1 MVWDLRLCRS
11 LGRFWRRVGYHL
23 NKIVPLHYLLV
34 YTTICGQSSSCLLK
48 FHFNNFELDKRKS
61 RRISPTF
68 LFNLIL
74 ICHIRIKC
82 IRCTNTVK
90 RIHDKSNIGS
100 SGPIISFRVFFRRN
114 VIKIS
119 KLKEPLLF

>member
-48 FHFNNFELDKRKS
+48 FHFNNFELDKEKVGEY
-61 RRISPTF
+61 
-68 LFNLIL
+68 L
-74 ICHIRIKC
+74 
-82 IRCTNTVK
+82 
-90 RIHDKSNIGS
+90 
-100 SGPIISFRVFFRRN
+100 
-114 VIKIS
+114 
-119 KLKEPLLF
+119 LLFYAVQSDLDLPHQNQMYSLH